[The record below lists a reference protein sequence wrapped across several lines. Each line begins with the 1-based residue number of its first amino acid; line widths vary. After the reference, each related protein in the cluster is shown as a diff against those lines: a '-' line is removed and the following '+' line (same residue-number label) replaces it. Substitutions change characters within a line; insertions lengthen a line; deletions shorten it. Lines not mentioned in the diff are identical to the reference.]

1 MERIAVMNNVL
12 EKLILVLVLFGA
24 TALGHDRKDVDDI
37 SVLFGGEP
45 EPMVNDERQFLRW
58 KFTDVDTKE
67 VITDLE
73 ALEAVVTF
81 AGKEAGTF
89 TARGPRREPG
99 VYKTSHIF
107 AVPGEGE
114 VTLSFKREGND
125 KVYTVTFTF
134 SVISRHELT
143 IPR

>member
-1 MERIAVMNNVL
+1 MNNML
-12 EKLILVLVLFGA
+12 SKLILVLIFFAA
-24 TALGHDRKDVDDI
+24 TASSHDRKNIDDI

-58 KFTDVDTKE
+58 KFTDVETNE
-67 VITDLE
+67 LITDLE

-81 AGKEAGTF
+81 TGKKVGTF
-89 TARGPRREPG
+89 TARGPRRDPG

-114 VTLSFKREGND
+114 VTLSLKRKGND
-125 KVYTVTFTF
+125 KIYTVTFSF
-134 SVISRHELT
+134 SVISRHELI